1 MKILVAGAAGQVG
14 CRLVRQLLQRN
25 HEVRGTVLPDDPALA
40 RLHGLDIE
48 LAAGDLTDEAFVS
61 GAVAGVDAVIHTAN
75 YVGPQFENN
84 MQIDRLITR
93 VCGAHADRLER
104 LVYTSSSGVFPNN
117 GETIA
122 CAYHP
127 VDERHPQRP
136 IGEYSLGKLLG
147 EEFTRM
153 AARETGLRTSIVRP
167 SHVQSG
173 DAILGRFT
181 VGAVAR
187 LLQKGKGSPLGELHM
202 ADGTELWHD
211 LLAEAVDEAQPCS
224 VRDLDGRPWLYQ
236 PNDARDIAHMLVC
249 ALEEP
254 GALDESFDRIQ
265 DELAVTGVCPI
276 PMHMSAG
283 EAEALAAARSFAGP
297 HQRLQLAVV
306 DGRPGIGIARGR
318 PVRSIH
324 RLLGRHGLQDRRDA
338 LHARSEADV
347 EVPFVVELK
356 GLDAVRD
363 WMGLGQLGCLD
374 RPMRVHRPP
383 ALEIATHPI

>member
-25 HEVRGTVLPDDPALA
+25 HEVRGTVLPADPALA

-61 GAVAGVDAVIHTAN
+61 SAVAGVDAVIHTAN

-127 VDERHPQRP
+127 VDERHPKRP
-136 IGEYSLGKLLG
+136 LGEYSLGKLIG

-187 LLQKGKGSPLGELHM
+187 LLQKGQGSPQGELHM

-254 GALDESFDRIQ
+254 GALDESFNCGAPAPFSFPQ
-265 DELAVTGVCPI
+265 
-276 PMHMSAG
+276 
-283 EAEALAAARSFAGP
+283 AAAILSETGAVEP
-297 HQRLQLAVV
+297 LEVRL
-306 DGRPGIGIARGR
+306 
-318 PVRSIH
+318 PVRYQYDH
-324 RLLGRHGLQDRRDA
+324 DNTK
-338 LHARSEADV
+338 ARSLINFRPRGDLRTMINSA
-347 EVPFVVELK
+347 L
-356 GLDAVRD
+356 LVRD
-363 WMGLGQLGCLD
+363 EGYIDYDW
-374 RPMRVHRPP
+374 PP
-383 ALEIATHPI
+383 DSDQ